1 MYVCIHVCMFVS
13 MYVCLYVCMYVC
25 MHVCMFVCMYVCFY
39 VCLYVC
45 FVCMYVYLFVCLC
58 MFVCTYVCL
67 CVCTGSIA
75 RRVCKKKK
83 DGKDGFRGKCGLFC
97 LYMVSRSFCKQLGPL
112 RAFGFVVVLL
122 LCASFIYYITEM
134 GWNTDLLIKGF
145 FFFFPVSFFA
155 FILCL
160 LVMIPLKYP
169 NAS

>member
-1 MYVCIHVCMFVS
+1 MFVFMYACLFACMFVCMYACMFVC

-25 MHVCMFVCMYVCFY
+25 MYVFMYVCMYVLYVCMYICLFVCVCLYACMFVCVYALAVSQEE
-39 VCLYVC
+39 
-45 FVCMYVYLFVCLC
+45 FVK
-58 MFVCTYVCL
+58 
-67 CVCTGSIA
+67 
-75 RRVCKKKK
+75 KKKK

-145 FFFFPVSFFA
+145 FFFFLFPFLHSSCV
-155 FILCL
+155 CL
-160 LVMIPLKYP
+160 
-169 NAS
+169 